1 MIMDKGKVVVKNSL
15 EDFTKLKIFSLFNN
29 LSQDELNLIGR
40 NTEVLNFEKGDVV
53 CEEDTGSDSMYF
65 IFSGAVSISKKGVSF
80 ANLVAG
86 DYFGEMSLITGGNR
100 NATVTVLEPSVLFE
114 ISSDI
119 FEKIFEKSTRAMHNL
134 LVTFDARLRR
144 HNDIVVDQF
153 LKMTEHIKELE
164 DSHKRLLLSDKLAS
178 IGLLTAGIAHEINNP
193 LFVITGYLDVLNENL
208 QAGKIS
214 AEELRGIADKL
225 GTASKTIVKLVSGIK
240 TYARIEETDPVPIDL
255 NSAIQGS
262 LDLVSFLYRQDNI
275 ELKNGLSQGSPMILG
290 NIGKLQQVLMNLLSN
305 AQDAMESSRK
315 KIISVDTHEETD
327 KVVVAVSDT
336 GCGIEPE
343 NIKYVF
349 SRSYTTKPVGKGS
362 GMGLDLVRN
371 MVEEMDG
378 SIEVESE
385 VSKGTTFRIFF
396 PRHRDDANDGAGY
409 N

>member
-1 MIMDKGKVVVKNSL
+1 MDKGKVVVKNSL

-144 HNDIVVDQF
+144 HNDIVVNQF
-153 LKMTEHIKELE
+153 LKMKEHIKELE
-164 DSHKRLLLSDKLAS
+164 NSHKRLLLSDKMAS

-362 GMGLDLVRN
+362 GMGLDLVRKI
-371 MVEEMDG
+371 VEAMDG
-378 SIEVESE
+378 SITVESE
-385 VSKGTTFRIFF
+385 VSKGTTFKIIF
-396 PRHRDDANDGAGY
+396 PKYRNDAINNGTQ
-409 N
+409 